1 MREME
6 SGVALMALRAGV
18 RLLPAYISDRPR
30 LLRPVHV
37 YYGQPLSIA
46 DIAAQGVNKEAC
58 GEVMER
64 VARAYEQLVE
74 EHGKTGKKKG

>member
-1 MREME
+1 MQNME

-46 DIAAQGVNKEAC
+46 DITCVNKEAC

-74 EHGKTGKKKG
+74 EHRKAAAQK